1 MENFFG
7 TFPSQTF
14 LQLLLAV
21 LLGAF
26 VGLER
31 ELRRKEAGMRTYALV
46 SLGAAL
52 FVVVAVQVMEQFSA
66 MGYTTF
72 DPTRILQA
80 VAMGIGFLGTGIII
94 FRDPY
99 VAGATTAAGVWV
111 AAGIG
116 AAVGFQLYWIAVI
129 ASFLALFVLASLRK
143 AEEQWIRKRQEQDG
157 EQKKS
162 TGGQI

>member
-52 FVVVAVQVMEQFSA
+52 FVV
-66 MGYTTF
+66 
-72 DPTRILQA
+72 
-80 VAMGIGFLGTGIII
+80 
-94 FRDPY
+94 
-99 VAGATTAAGVWV
+99 

-157 EQKKS
+157 EQKK
-162 TGGQI
+162 

>member
-7 TFPSQTF
+7 SFPSQVF

-31 ELRRKEAGMRTYALV
+31 ELRRKGAGIKTYALV

-52 FVVVAVQVMEQFSA
+52 FVVLAMQVIEQFRA
-66 MGYTTF
+66 MGYTEL

-80 VAMGIGFLGTGIII
+80 VAMGIGFLGSGIII

-99 VAGATTAAGVWV
+99 VAGVTTAAGVWV

-116 AAVGFQLYWIAVI
+116 AAVGLQFYWIAVI
-129 ASFLALFVLASLRK
+129 ASFLALFVLASLRH
-143 AEEQWIRKRQEQDG
+143 AEEQWIRKKMEEDGRQE
-157 EQKKS
+157 KS
-162 TGGQI
+162 TGGQP